1 MEPAAGAA
9 HGGASKGSRLATWIL
24 VAAAAGVAAGWAA
37 HEFSP
42 DAATA
47 ATVAGYFSI
56 LSDVFLRLIK
66 MIIAPLVFATVVAG
80 ITGMGDAK
88 AVGRIGGKA
97 LGWFITASLVSLL
110 LGMFFAN
117 LFHPGLDL
125 GLPLPEKDMATNLKT
140 GGLGLRE
147 FIAHVFPASFFQAM
161 ATNEILQ
168 ILVFSCFFGFA
179 IASLKT
185 EPAKTVTAFISDLVP
200 VMLKVTD
207 FVMWFAPAG
216 VFGAVAA
223 AITVQGLGILVT
235 YGKFIGSFYVALL
248 VLWAVLIGAGFV
260 FLGPRVFHLMG
271 LVKEPLLVAFT
282 TASSEAAYPKLM
294 EKLHRFGVNDRV
306 TSFVLPLGYSF
317 NLDGSMVYQSFA
329 ALFIAQAYG
338 IEMSFGQ
345 QLTLLLVMMVS
356 SKGVAGVPRASLVVV
371 AAVLPTF
378 GLPEAGLLLI
388 MGIDQFL
395 DMGRTATN
403 VIGNSIATSVVA
415 KWEGQLGEPVSEA
428 PGRGCLG
435 ERHLI
440 RSKTVDTLMPP
451 TISPAASI
459 RAWACASVV
468 AVAAL
473 LPVGDAGAQ
482 IDEPPALTLTG
493 ALKRIKASGVV
504 RIGYRAQALPFSY
517 EAHAGQPWGY
527 SIDLCEAIV
536 EDIAREIGVA
546 SLRTEYR
553 RVTPSDRIEQVADGR
568 IDLECGASTNT
579 AQRRTRVAFSPLT
592 FVSGTRL
599 LVQRG
604 GPVHSLRDLAGRRVV
619 VVRSTTNAEVIHQL
633 AARAAPAFSVL
644 EVDDH
649 AQALDRLATGQA
661 EALAADDILI
671 TAYLAEHGLQR
682 RYAVVGEL
690 LSYEPYGIMF
700 ARDDASLAAVVDASF
715 RRLAV
720 TREIRWIYDKWFMRR
735 LPSGVRIGIPMSL
748 QLERSFQVLGLPP
761 D

>member
-1 MEPAAGAA
+1 MKPAAGAA
-9 HGGASKGSRLATWIL
+9 QEGASKGSRLATWIL
-24 VAAAAGVAAGWAA
+24 VAAAAGVLAGWAA

-42 DAATA
+42 DTATA
-47 ATVAGYFSI
+47 ASIAGYFSI

-185 EPAKTVTAFISDLVP
+185 APAKTVTAFITDLVP

-248 VLWAVLIGAGFV
+248 VLWALLIGAGFV
-260 FLGPRVFHLMG
+260 FLGPRVLRLMG

-294 EKLHRFGVNDRV
+294 EQLHKFGVNDRV

-371 AAVLPTF
+371 AAVLPNF

-415 KWEGQLGEPVSEA
+415 KWEGQLGEPVAEGD
-428 PGRGCLG
+428 GR
-435 ERHLI
+435 
-440 RSKTVDTLMPP
+440 T
-451 TISPAASI
+451 
-459 RAWACASVV
+459 
-468 AVAAL
+468 
-473 LPVGDAGAQ
+473 AGA
-482 IDEPPALTLTG
+482 
-493 ALKRIKASGVV
+493 
-504 RIGYRAQALPFSY
+504 
-517 EAHAGQPWGY
+517 
-527 SIDLCEAIV
+527 
-536 EDIAREIGVA
+536 
-546 SLRTEYR
+546 
-553 RVTPSDRIEQVADGR
+553 
-568 IDLECGASTNT
+568 
-579 AQRRTRVAFSPLT
+579 
-592 FVSGTRL
+592 
-599 LVQRG
+599 
-604 GPVHSLRDLAGRRVV
+604 
-619 VVRSTTNAEVIHQL
+619 
-633 AARAAPAFSVL
+633 AA
-644 EVDDH
+644 
-649 AQALDRLATGQA
+649 T
-661 EALAADDILI
+661 
-671 TAYLAEHGLQR
+671 
-682 RYAVVGEL
+682 
-690 LSYEPYGIMF
+690 
-700 ARDDASLAAVVDASF
+700 
-715 RRLAV
+715 
-720 TREIRWIYDKWFMRR
+720 
-735 LPSGVRIGIPMSL
+735 
-748 QLERSFQVLGLPP
+748 
-761 D
+761 

>member
-1 MEPAAGAA
+1 MKPAAGAA
-9 HGGASKGSRLATWIL
+9 HGGAPKGSRLATWIL
-24 VAAAAGVAAGWAA
+24 VAAAAGVLAGWAA

-42 DAATA
+42 DAAA
-47 ATVAGYFSI
+47 AAKVAGYFSI

-117 LFHPGLDL
+117 VFHPGLDL

-248 VLWAVLIGAGFV
+248 VLWALLIGAGFV

-415 KWEGQLGEPVSEA
+415 KWEGQLGEPVAEDDS
-428 PGRGCLG
+428 R
-435 ERHLI
+435 
-440 RSKTVDTLMPP
+440 T
-451 TISPAASI
+451 AA
-459 RAWACASVV
+459 
-468 AVAAL
+468 AA
-473 LPVGDAGAQ
+473 
-482 IDEPPALTLTG
+482 
-493 ALKRIKASGVV
+493 
-504 RIGYRAQALPFSY
+504 
-517 EAHAGQPWGY
+517 
-527 SIDLCEAIV
+527 
-536 EDIAREIGVA
+536 
-546 SLRTEYR
+546 
-553 RVTPSDRIEQVADGR
+553 
-568 IDLECGASTNT
+568 
-579 AQRRTRVAFSPLT
+579 
-592 FVSGTRL
+592 
-599 LVQRG
+599 
-604 GPVHSLRDLAGRRVV
+604 
-619 VVRSTTNAEVIHQL
+619 
-633 AARAAPAFSVL
+633 
-644 EVDDH
+644 
-649 AQALDRLATGQA
+649 AT
-661 EALAADDILI
+661 
-671 TAYLAEHGLQR
+671 
-682 RYAVVGEL
+682 
-690 LSYEPYGIMF
+690 
-700 ARDDASLAAVVDASF
+700 
-715 RRLAV
+715 
-720 TREIRWIYDKWFMRR
+720 
-735 LPSGVRIGIPMSL
+735 
-748 QLERSFQVLGLPP
+748 
-761 D
+761 